1 MRAVPTTA
9 AAPAASHAVARESRH
24 ATRELQHAR
33 CTRGAAVR
41 LLTGPLS
48 RGGDKVRQCRHT
60 AVSGAMPWLRWP
72 TAEYGA
78 DQSVLTYTHCGTAYT
93 VDPPDYLGRPA
104 AGSSWPCGSSP
115 PAAAAPPPTPA
126 RLSVGLSIGAPPSH
140 SSARSVDR
148 VRAVDTHSESSACPR
163 LLGWYGSA

>member
-1 MRAVPTTA
+1 M
-9 AAPAASHAVARESRH
+9 
-24 ATRELQHAR
+24 
-33 CTRGAAVR
+33 
-41 LLTGPLS
+41 
-48 RGGDKVRQCRHT
+48 RQCRHT

-72 TAEYGA
+72 TAEYRA

-93 VDPPDYLGRPA
+93 VDPPDYLDRPA

-163 LLGWYGSA
+163 LLGWYGSAWLSVTVRGGVTFMLGTSSSVSPACFARRASIVTTSSTIRDCATSHCTYT